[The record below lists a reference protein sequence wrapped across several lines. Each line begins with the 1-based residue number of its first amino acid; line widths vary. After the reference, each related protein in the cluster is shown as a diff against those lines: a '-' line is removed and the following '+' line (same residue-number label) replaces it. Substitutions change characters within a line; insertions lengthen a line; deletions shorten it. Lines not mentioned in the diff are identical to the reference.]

1 MGSSPT
7 SSDASVAS
15 HLTSGLTSRLIL
27 TYVERERGRT
37 AVDALLRR
45 AGLGIS
51 EERLRDETFWFDFE
65 TKVALFEAAQEVLD
79 DPLAARHIGAAA
91 IELNVFP
98 GLKLALRAVG
108 SPRLVYSQ
116 LPRIA
121 RKFTWAHALEIV
133 ELSDSHA
140 RIEYKDVSGVG
151 YNHVD
156 CNYNAG
162 ILSSGTTLFGR
173 RPAHVRHTQCALQ
186 GASSCVYT
194 LSWEEPS
201 SLLEHA
207 AKWLAASVAGGSAAR
222 LRGRA
227 APVAA
232 RASALGAASV
242 ARRALA
248 TRRHRRRSLE
258 VALRDQ
264 RDAAERLA
272 ASFREMVS
280 DLRPEEV
287 LANII
292 SNAQVAATG
301 REFALLI
308 PEDRAFRCW
317 RSSRVSGDVVTRLEA
332 WAADRLTSLRAPL
345 TLEELTGEPTLAPL
359 ASDHRLPVGTLH
371 AVPLIYRG
379 TTLGL
384 LIALGHGRDPFVE
397 HEKVALAAYAAQAAI
412 ALANARLFER
422 LDELAKRDSLTG
434 LFNHGQFHAKLDD
447 ELDRAERYGQP
458 LSVVM
463 FDLNDF
469 KALNDELGHA
479 EGDRVLREVAKGLE
493 ASCGAAGSAFRV
505 GGDEFAAVLPGASAA
520 AAADLAKQ
528 VAVAVSALDV
538 GITISHG
545 VGEWPHDGPS
555 KPLLLFNADR
565 ALYAVKHQED
575 ARQVTRRGRESP
587 PAGLPHAP
595 RDDAGRRQRHSVT
608 NALARAVDAKDSY
621 TRSHSETVAQLCV
634 LIGEEL
640 GFEGAGLQSLRLAGL
655 LHDVGKIGIAD
666 AILQKPTRLSPEEF
680 EVMKTHTTLG
690 HRIISGA
697 DLERE
702 AEWILH
708 HHERPDGRGYPHG
721 LRGEQLPLESR
732 IILVADAFE
741 AMTSDR
747 PYRKGRSTGDAM
759 AELRRHAGTQFAP
772 CCVDAL
778 TGALSR
784 GAHSLFGAGPGAWSP
799 IAALR

>member
-1 MGSSPT
+1 M
-7 SSDASVAS
+7 AS

-45 AGLGIS
+45 ADLGLS

-79 DPLAARHIGAAA
+79 DPQAARHIGAAA

-98 GLKLALRAVG
+98 GLKLALRTVG

-116 LPRIA
+116 APRIA

-133 ELSDSHA
+133 ELSHSQA
-140 RIEYKDVSGVG
+140 LIEYKDVSGVG
-151 YNHVD
+151 YHRVD
-156 CNYNAG
+156 CDYNAG
-162 ILSSGTTLFGR
+162 ILPSVTTLFGH
-173 RPAHVRHTQCALQ
+173 RPAHVRHTQCALR

-207 AKWLAASVAGGSAAR
+207 AKWLAASVAGGFAASA
-222 LRGRA
+222 LRGGA
-227 APVAA
+227 SPVAA
-232 RASALGAASV
+232 RISALGAASV
-242 ARRALA
+242 ARRAA
-248 TRRHRRRSLE
+248 AGRHLRRRSLE
-258 VALRDQ
+258 VALRDE
-264 RDAAERLA
+264 RDATERLT
-272 ASFREMVS
+272 ASLREMVS
-280 DLRPEEV
+280 DLRTEEV

-308 PEDRAFRCW
+308 SEGRAFHCR
-317 RSSRVSGDVVTRLEA
+317 RSSRVPGDMVTRLEG
-332 WAADRLTSLRAPL
+332 WAADGLTSLRAPL
-345 TLEELTGEPTLAPL
+345 TLDELTGEPALAPL
-359 ASDHRLPVGTLH
+359 AGDQRLPVGALH
-371 AVPLIYRG
+371 AVPLNYRG

-384 LIALGHGRDPFVE
+384 LIALGHGSDPFVE
-397 HEKVALAAYAAQAAI
+397 HEKVALDAYAAQAAI

-434 LFNHGQFHAKLDD
+434 LFNHGQFHAQLDD

-463 FDLNDF
+463 FDLNRF

-479 EGDRVLREVAKGLE
+479 EGDHVLREVAKGLE
-493 ASCGAAGSAFRV
+493 ASCRAAGSAFRV

-520 AAADLAKQ
+520 AAQDVAQQ

-545 VGEWPHDGPS
+545 IGEWPHDGPS

-575 ARQVTRRGRESP
+575 ARQGTRRRPESP
-587 PAGLPHAP
+587 PTGLQHAP
-595 RDDAGRRQRHSVT
+595 RDDASGRQLRSVT

-621 TRSHSETVAQLCV
+621 IRSHSETVAQLCV

-690 HRIISGA
+690 HRIVSGA
-697 DLERE
+697 EFEHE

-721 LRGEQLPLESR
+721 LRGEELPPESR

-741 AMTSDR
+741 AMTTDR
-747 PYRKGRSTGDAM
+747 PYRKGRSAGDAM
-759 AELRRHAGTQFAP
+759 AELTRHAGTQFDP
-772 CCVDAL
+772 RCVEAL
-778 TGALSR
+778 RGALSR
-784 GAHSLFGAGPGAWSP
+784 EAHSLFETGPGASAP